1 MSCVDNVCPG
11 CQSVIKYDSRRG
23 HQKYC
28 SAACS
33 HAAQSKRW
41 QSDTPTDL
49 LIKAGKTCREI
60 SEELGIPQAN
70 IRSRARTRGLVVAPS
85 RVVHAERKLPTKK
98 RGIARLAVRIIPGE
112 KDPRAVARELHKQG
126 KSLLVISGLTGLPR
140 ATLALLLRVQAP
152 PSDCYTGV
160 NQYTGHSGGPAT
172 PALWGTDTVF
182 DGPIK
187 PRTYRVLHDAELTTS
202 GHAVGS
208 EWLTTHDLGEAMSNC
223 HGKNSVVVDDH
234 GLVLAK
240 GVKHFYRKDKYQ

>member
-70 IRSRARTRGLVVAPS
+70 IRSRARTRGLVIKLSPVLHTDRRPVSKTRGVAKS
-85 RVVHAERKLPTKK
+85 RVR
-98 RGIARLAVRIIPGE
+98 IPGE
-112 KDPRAVARELHKQG
+112 PDPRKVARALHKAG
-126 KSLLVISGLTGLPR
+126 KSALVISGLTGLSRAVLSPLLGEPMPPVESEAHKPR
-140 ATLALLLRVQAP
+140 ERAMWENAI
-152 PSDCYTGV
+152 
-160 NQYTGHSGGPAT
+160 T

-187 PRTYRVLHDAELTTS
+187 PRAYRVLHDADLTS
-202 GHAVGS
+202 DGHAMGS
-208 EWLTTHDLGEAMSNC
+208 EWLTTHDLGEALNNC